1 MIEAPPRE
9 RTKPRTSER
18 PAAGRVVS
26 GVSSGGVYARFLE
39 LPPALV
45 LAILWVAGVVLLVL
59 CGLAL
64 YIAGTA
70 LM

>member
-18 PAAGRVVS
+18 PAAGRAVS
-26 GVSSGGVYARFLE
+26 GVSSGGAYARFLE

-45 LAILWVAGVVLLVL
+45 LAALWTAGTVILAL
-59 CGLAL
+59 CGLVL
-64 YIAGTA
+64 YMAGTA

>member
-9 RTKPRTSER
+9 RTKPRTTAKYETPHPASE
-18 PAAGRVVS
+18 G
-26 GVSSGGVYARFLE
+26 SSGGAYARFLE

-45 LAILWVAGVVLLVL
+45 LAVLWVAGAVLLAL
-59 CGLAL
+59 CGLVL
-64 YIAGTA
+64 YMAGTA